1 MLIRGCGRTDFQEG
15 DPSVLFDSVW
25 QQIFSLGDDY
35 RVYPAHD
42 YRGQTVST
50 VGEEKALNPRLS
62 KTREE
67 FVDVMNNLGLAY
79 PKKLDISLPANR
91 VCGLHE
97 LPEKL
102 RLLFD

>member
-1 MLIRGCGRTDFQEG
+1 MDDDF
-15 DPSVLFDSVW
+15 L
-25 QQIFSLGDDY
+25 
-35 RVYPAHD
+35 VYPAHD
-42 YRGQTVST
+42 YRGMSVST

-79 PKKLDISLPANR
+79 PNKLDISLPANR

-97 LPEKL
+97 LPDKL
-102 RLLFD
+102 QQLFD